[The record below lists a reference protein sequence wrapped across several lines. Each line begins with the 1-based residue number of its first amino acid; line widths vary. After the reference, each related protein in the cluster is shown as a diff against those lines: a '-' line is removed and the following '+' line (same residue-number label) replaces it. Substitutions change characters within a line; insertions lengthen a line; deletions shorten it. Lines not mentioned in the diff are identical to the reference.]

1 MIKTTASFVTN
12 IEYHAFDIGEQ
23 VALDTTNIEADKYK
37 FREGTTL
44 TVIDIFRPTSVF
56 DHDAVVIVRNNEN
69 NETYSIDSLLLAP
82 VKKRKAK

>member
-12 IEYHAFDIGEQ
+12 IEYHAFDVGEQ
-23 VALDTTNIEADKYK
+23 VELDPTNIETDKYT
-37 FREGTTL
+37 FREGTTF
-44 TVIDIFRPTSVF
+44 TVLEIFKPTSVF